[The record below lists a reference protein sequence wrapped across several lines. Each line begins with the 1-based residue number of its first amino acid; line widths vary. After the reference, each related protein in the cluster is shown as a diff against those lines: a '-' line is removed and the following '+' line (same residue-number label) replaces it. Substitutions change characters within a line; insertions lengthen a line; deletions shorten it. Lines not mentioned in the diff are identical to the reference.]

1 MYSKAIQLY
10 VACNYSALHRWWGWR
25 TTPGGAVP
33 RVSARMGP
41 TVRPAFGWP
50 WSTLRLEAE
59 EKLSLPSEK
68 AQLGGQAGRL
78 TGHFHGEEDDSNL
91 GGMLRKCPSKEGFFE
106 MPPELH
112 WKRRNV
118 EGGEK
123 GSPMQR
129 MASLKT
135 KV

>member
-1 MYSKAIQLY
+1 MWRQFPGVQQGDSVIRGMQLFCTPQ
-10 VACNYSALHRWWGWR
+10 VVGVEDNAGRGSATRFCSD
-25 TTPGGAVP
+25 GA
-33 RVSARMGP
+33 
-41 TVRPAFGWP
+41 
-50 WSTLRLEAE
+50 
-59 EKLSLPSEK
+59 
-68 AQLGGQAGRL
+68 AGRL